1 MIWVGRD
8 LIQPF
13 GMVRD
18 TFLLGSGQPIPAS
31 QGTELWNTPNLK
43 QREESLLYR
52 DKQEEAA
59 VRRIP
64 LTTDLKTCSFLQKC
78 WQAKWK

>member
-8 LIQPF
+8 LKGHLVQLL
-13 GMVRD
+13 GVARD
-18 TFLLGSGQPIPAS
+18 TFLLGSGQPIPAA
-31 QGTELWNTPNLK
+31 QGTELRNIPTPE
-43 QREESLLYR
+43 QPEESLLYR

-64 LTTDLKTCSFLQKC
+64 LTTDLKTRSSP
-78 WQAKWK
+78 